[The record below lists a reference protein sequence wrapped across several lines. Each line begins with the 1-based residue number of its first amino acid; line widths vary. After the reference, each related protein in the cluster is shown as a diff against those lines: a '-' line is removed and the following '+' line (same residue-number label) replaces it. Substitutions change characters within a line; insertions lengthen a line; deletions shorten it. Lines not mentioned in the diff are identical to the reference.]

1 MDRVKIHNN
10 CEYDNNI
17 PLISPKSIKRISL
30 NKDHPDEDP
39 FNSESFF
46 KQKVLDQFPIGFR
59 KFNLNG

>member
-46 KQKVLDQFPIGFR
+46 KQKVLD
-59 KFNLNG
+59 